1 MQIGIAGALVQM
13 KVRITKIV
21 TGKMNGKHASIL
33 NKTFYSEELSYTL
46 FLVIGHCDKMTL
58 GFLHVQPTFSNAN
71 KSASKMK
78 PWFCPRALVENF

>member
-1 MQIGIAGALVQM
+1 M
-13 KVRITKIV
+13 
-21 TGKMNGKHASIL
+21 
-33 NKTFYSEELSYTL
+33 L